1 MVINNAMKNYNNQ
14 IKFIFYVYLGFILF
28 MYTRP
33 VSIEHTIELLTGLD
47 LDKSFHFMTFFI
59 LGAIAQYLNG
69 INKNFIFGISLALI
83 ISLFIEFTHFVIPY
97 RNFELIDGFSNILG
111 CTSAIFIVYMYNR
124 NK

>member
-1 MVINNAMKNYNNQ
+1 MVINNAMKKYDNQ
-14 IKFIFYVYLGFILF
+14 IKFIFYAYLALILF

-33 VSIEHTIELLTGLD
+33 VSIERSIEVSTGFN
-47 LDKSFHFMTFFI
+47 LDKSFHFTTFFL
-59 LGAIAQYLNG
+59 LGAIAQHLNG
-69 INKNFIFGISLALI
+69 INKNFIFGVSLALI
-83 ISLFIEFTHFVIPY
+83 ISLFIEFAHFVIPY